1 MANSI
6 RFKRGGNSLPGSY
19 VGSGEPIW
27 NQTSAKFHI
36 ATNTTTVKWVG
47 AEILPQAS
55 LDNSFSE
62 ASDTTLATSAAIKD
76 YVDAQVT
83 AQDLDFTIDGS
94 GSYSVDLDSQ
104 ALNVASGEGID
115 VTASSQTITIAAEDA
130 STTNKGVA
138 SFSGDNFAAS
148 SGAITIKD
156 GGVANAELVNSSL
169 TVTAGNGLSGGGSI
183 SLGGSGSLALDLN
196 ELSAAVVAV
205 GSDFVPIIDATDN
218 STKKES
224 IADIMTAAAGSGITA
239 TNGVLALDANS
250 PITGVTGNFT
260 VTGNLIVSGDTVTNN
275 VSTVQSED
283 GLMQLGYKS
292 GGYSS
297 DDVDIG
303 IYGAYSDDSGSSVE
317 YSGVF
322 RDASSG
328 DGVWTFFDGLTVAPG
343 TGTNAVNVSGSGFQY
358 AAIKCADIMGVDDD
372 GTGNAELTG
381 FNIDGGTY

>member
-6 RFKRGGNSLPGSY
+6 RFKRGGGSLPGSY

-27 NQTSAKFHI
+27 DQTNKKFHV

-55 LDNSFSE
+55 LDTAFTE

-83 AQDLDFTIDGS
+83 AQDLDFTTDTS
-94 GSYSVDLDSQ
+94 GNSSIDLDSQ
-104 ALNVASGEGID
+104 VMTFAGGEGMD
-115 VTASSQTITIAAEDA
+115 VTHSGQTITVAAEDA
-130 STTNKGVA
+130 STSNKGVA
-138 SFSGDNFAAS
+138 SFSADNFAAS

-156 GGVANAELVNSSL
+156 GGVANAELVNSAV

-183 SLGGSGSLALDLN
+183 SLGGSTSIALDLN

-205 GSDFVPIIDATDN
+205 GADFVPIIDATDN

-224 IADIMTAAAGSGITA
+224 IADLMAASAGSGITA

-260 VTGNLIVSGDTVTNN
+260 VTGNLVVSGDTVTNN
-275 VSTVQSED
+275 VATVQSED
-283 GLMQLGYKS
+283 GLMQLGYKA
-292 GGYSS
+292 GGYTS
-297 DDVDIG
+297 DDVDLG
-303 IYGAYSDDSGSSVE
+303 IYGAYSDDSGSTTE
-317 YSGVF
+317 YAGIY
-322 RDASSG
+322 RDASVG
-328 DGVWTFFDGLTVAPG
+328 DGVWTFFDSLTAAPG
-343 TGTNAVNVSGSGFQY
+343 SSTNAVNVSGSGFSY
-358 AAIKCADIMGVDDD
+358 AAIKCADITGVDDD
-372 GTGNAELTG
+372 GTGNAELSG